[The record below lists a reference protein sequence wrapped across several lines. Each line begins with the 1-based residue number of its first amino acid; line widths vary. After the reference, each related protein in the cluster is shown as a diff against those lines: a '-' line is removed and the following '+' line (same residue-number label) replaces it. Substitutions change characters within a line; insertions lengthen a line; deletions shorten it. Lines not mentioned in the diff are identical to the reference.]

1 METYQIFAKSS
12 GAEEAIKVIPEGY
25 SHFAVLF
32 GPIWALKQD
41 LYLDWLVSS
50 IIILVAAHYHSQFL
64 AVIFWFITGILL
76 FFAGADRRAARLNRQ
91 SFSLQDKIQGFNEK
105 DAISI
110 YKAKVRKQ
118 SVKEGEKKITDSI
131 EKSDDD
137 IDYISQLEKVKKLLD
152 DDGITSD
159 EYEILKQDIMSK
171 VRRQ

>member
-12 GAEEAIKVIPEGY
+12 SAEEAIKVIPEGY
-25 SHFAVLF
+25 GHFALLF
-32 GPIWALKQD
+32 GPLWALKHN
-41 LYLDWLVSS
+41 LYLDWLISS

-64 AVIFWFITGILL
+64 AFIFWLVTGVLL

-91 SFSLQDKIQGFNEK
+91 SYSLQDKIQGFNEK

-110 YKAKVRKQ
+110 YRAKVKKQ
-118 SVKEGEKKITDSI
+118 KIKEGEKKITDSI

-152 DDGITSD
+152 DDGITTD
-159 EYEILKQDIMSK
+159 EYEILKQNIMSK
-171 VRRQ
+171 VRSQ